1 MKVYYVFKLKD
12 EFVSL
17 YKDNPSVLFN
27 ILKSIYY
34 LDHTEVDYGY
44 NLFRQLITPY
54 KKNELD
60 RKLYIK
66 LHKEI
71 PYSKRKEVHCINN
84 LYKDEV
90 SRLVI
95 NNAYLK
101 LELEQEYSSFFK
113 ILDAEL
119 NNLFFCSFKNTDFF
133 FLNEYLGK
141 ELV

>member
-1 MKVYYVFKLKD
+1 MKVYYIFKLKN

-34 LDHTEVDYGY
+34 LDKTEVDYGY
-44 NLFRQLITPY
+44 NLFRQLTTPY
-54 KKNELD
+54 QKNELD

-66 LHKEI
+66 LHQEI

-95 NNAYLK
+95 NNFYLK
-101 LELEQEYSSFFK
+101 LELEQEHSSFFS
-113 ILDAEL
+113 ILNKEID
-119 NNLFFCSFKNTDFF
+119 NLFACSFKNVDFF
-133 FLNEYLGK
+133 FLEEYLRK